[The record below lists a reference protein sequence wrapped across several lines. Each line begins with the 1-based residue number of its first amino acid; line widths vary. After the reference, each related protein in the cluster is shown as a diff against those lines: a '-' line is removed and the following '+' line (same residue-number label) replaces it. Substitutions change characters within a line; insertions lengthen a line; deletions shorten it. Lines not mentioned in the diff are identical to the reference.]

1 MKKNETNT
9 EEFNKAGAGA
19 APQQES
25 LNTNECLKD
34 GEGELNEAQAEPT
47 AQQESQNANEV
58 HETSA
63 EEPQKKKHP
72 LKKTLVFL
80 LVAAVIVVP
89 TMLIIKSCQHKTYY
103 EEDYAYAYGEEPSE
117 GFVSYKKGK
126 SNIINPTTKEV
137 IVKDIEWCHYSSN
150 SDEDPIVLFA
160 KDGKRGF
167 CNIVTNEVIV
177 SPTTYTKA
185 WVFSEGLAA
194 VERKG
199 YIGFVNTS
207 GKVAIDFKFSYRGN
221 NLYEFV
227 FHNGYCVV
235 ADSSNKIGVI
245 NQKGRWVIK
254 PLYDDVELT
263 KDYAI
268 VYKEGEFKKQID
280 FQGHVLQD
288 GIIDDIYDLHYD
300 VQYTDLQTGE
310 PSVGYAK
317 NDNFYEYRVGSYSG
331 LIDSKGKIITP
342 PIYTDIS
349 GITSTLFRARLQDWT
364 SIVIIDTKGNV
375 ISTIAK

>member
-1 MKKNETNT
+1 MKTNETNT
-9 EEFNKAGAGA
+9 GKPNGTGTEPAS
-19 APQQES
+19 QQES
-25 LNTNECLKD
+25 HNANESIKNE
-34 GEGELNEAQAEPT
+34 EGELNEAGARATAE
-47 AQQESQNANEV
+47 QESQNTNG
-58 HETSA
+58 TSA
-63 EEPQKKKHP
+63 EEDPTKKHP
-72 LKKTLVFL
+72 LKRILVFL
-80 LVAAVIVVP
+80 LVAAVVVVP
-89 TMLIIKSCQHKTYY
+89 AMLIIKSCQQKAYDEEYY
-103 EEDYAYAYGEEPSE
+103 DYSYGEEPSD
-117 GFVSYKKGK
+117 GYVSYKSGK

-137 IVKDIEWCHYSSN
+137 IVKDIDWCHYSSN
-150 SDEDPIVLFA
+150 SDEEPIVLFA

-167 CNIVTNEVIV
+167 CNIATNEIIV

-194 VERKG
+194 VERMG

-207 GKVAIDFKFSYRGN
+207 GKVAIDFRFSYRGN

-254 PLYDDVELT
+254 PLYDDIELT

-288 GIIDDIYDLHYD
+288 GIIDDIYDLEYD

-317 NDNFYEYRVGSYSG
+317 NENFYEYRVGSYSG